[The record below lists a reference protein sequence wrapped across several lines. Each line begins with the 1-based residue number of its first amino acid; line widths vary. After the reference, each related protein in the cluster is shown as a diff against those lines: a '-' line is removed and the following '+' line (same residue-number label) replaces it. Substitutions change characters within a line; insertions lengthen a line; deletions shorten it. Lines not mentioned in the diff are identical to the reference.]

1 MSLRIVLAGMGARGK
16 YWVEVIKRSPD
27 CELVAYVYV
36 DSNPKAL
43 EEAQQTFGEQPTF
56 NSVEE
61 ALSQVKDVQALVLA
75 TPPAGREVQIRA
87 ACEHGVPLLVEKP
100 LALSVEEAAK
110 YVCIAEDAGVPL
122 MVGLNFRYLGVTK
135 ELVKLLASGTVGQ
148 PAFARFT
155 YERWRD
161 GTLARLNKYP
171 LTMQHPMLW
180 EQSIHHFDLMRFVY
194 RKEPKTVYCQTWN
207 PSWSMYEGN
216 TNVSAVFTFEDDLVV
231 NYQGTW
237 QSAWQQPHFEWRT
250 DCSEGIVKQDDQFGA
265 LAYARRQDGA
275 LTSVELPPHEQW
287 VTDTVGV
294 LEAFVRLVRDG
305 GPLES
310 SGRDHLQSLRM
321 VQSCILSSARQETV
335 RLENLQ
341 EVLMQ

>member
-16 YWVEVIKRSPD
+16 YWAEVIKRSPR
-27 CELVAYVYV
+27 CALVAYV
-36 DSNPKAL
+36 DPNPKAL
-43 EEAQQTFGEQPTF
+43 EEARQTFGEQPTF
-56 NSVEE
+56 SSVEE
-61 ALSQVKDVQALVLA
+61 ALSQVKDVQALILA
-75 TPPAGREVQIRA
+75 TPPEGREVQIRA
-87 ACEHGVPLLVEKP
+87 ACEHRVPLLVEKP
-100 LALSVEEAAK
+100 LALDVDEAAK
-110 YVCIAEDAGVPL
+110 YVRIAEDAGVSL

-135 ELVKLLASGTVGQ
+135 ELVKLFESGTVGQ

-171 LTMQHPMLW
+171 LTMKHPMLW

-194 RKEPKTVYCQTWN
+194 QKEPTAVYCQTWN
-207 PSWSMYEGN
+207 PPWSMYEGD

-237 QSAWQQPHFEWRT
+237 QSGWQHPHFEWRT
-250 DCSEGIVKQDDQFGA
+250 DCTEGIVRQDDQFGA
-265 LAYARRQDGA
+265 LAYARRQDA
-275 LTSVELPPHEQW
+275 TLTSVGLPPHEQW

-294 LEAFVRLVRDG
+294 LEAFVRHLKDG
-305 GPLES
+305 APLEC

-321 VQSCILSSARQETV
+321 VQGCILSAARQETLQFT
-335 RLENLQ
+335 RLE
-341 EVLMQ
+341 EVIM